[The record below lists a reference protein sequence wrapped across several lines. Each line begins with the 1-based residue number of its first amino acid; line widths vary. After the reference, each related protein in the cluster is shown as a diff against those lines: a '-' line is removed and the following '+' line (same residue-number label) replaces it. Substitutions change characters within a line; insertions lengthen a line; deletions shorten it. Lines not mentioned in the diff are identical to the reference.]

1 LRERGKARGKE
12 NSLKDWEALAN
23 HKTAIFKD
31 RQRPTRVL
39 PEKFRLEVSGL
50 QRVDSMHSVR
60 QVFLFKCNPHLLA
73 VHRQRMVIQ
82 LHGVIDVSSNLT
94 SQICTKQLV

>member
-1 LRERGKARGKE
+1 LHSFRERGKE
-12 NSLKDWEALAN
+12 NSLKDREALAN

-31 RQRPTRVL
+31 RQSPTRVL

-60 QVFLFKCNPHLLA
+60 QVFLFKCNLHLLA

-82 LHGVIDVSSNLT
+82 LHGVIDVSSNHT
-94 SQICTKQLV
+94 SQISTEQLV